1 MGVAPVSYSHRR
13 NHDPNAPSS
22 HMLSHP
28 DTALTDERAVV
39 LASPRRQ
46 LVLYHLYENDGMITL
61 DELSRE
67 IAAAEADCGT
77 RSVDADAVR
86 RVYDTLYTTHVP
98 VLVDHDVVEYDYGEG
113 VLRATDDPEDFIEL
127 RGDSPD
133 GQRRWFLYYLI
144 PAVALTGVLL
154 ALDLEIVRD
163 PVPALG
169 GVTLVGALLLGVLP
183 LLKYLDTQTPLSGE

>member
-1 MGVAPVSYSHRR
+1 
-13 NHDPNAPSS
+13 
-22 HMLSHP
+22 MLSQP
-28 DTALTDERAVV
+28 DTALTDGRAVV
-39 LASPRRQ
+39 LANPRRQ

-67 IAAAEADCGT
+67 IAAAEADFGT

-86 RVYDTLYTTHVP
+86 RVYDTLYMTHVP
-98 VLVDHDVVEYDYGEG
+98 VLIEHDVVEYDYGEG
-113 VLRATDDPEDFIEL
+113 VLRATDDLEDFIEL
-127 RGDSPD
+127 GGDSRD
-133 GQRRWFLYYLI
+133 EQRRWFLYYLI

-163 PVPALG
+163 SVPVLG

-183 LLKYLDTQTPLSGE
+183 LLKYLDTQTPLSSE